1 MANKRTGT
9 APARLR
15 AHSVLLAFG
24 TAVRIVV
31 IAMLALTLLTPPFDS
46 GWPNAERLWGA
57 ELLGYLGNGWV
68 DSALCVRLGLAL
80 FCALV
85 GGIVAGRWAWRN
97 TPLTDGDVT
106 MPHTDEPRLH
116 RDAYASR
123 ALMARL
129 YQSYGATA
137 DPGLWLAPGVRLP
150 REAEGQF
157 LLVLGDKGSGKS
169 NILRAFASQAIARG
183 DRVLLHCVKGDVA
196 QSFASTEGVLIGAH
210 HRHGWAWDAAA
221 DLDGEAAFMD
231 LAAAVIPISGSSAFW
246 AQSARAVF
254 VDILHDLA
262 TEPGRKGWTFTELA
276 ERLLDDPEGIR
287 ARIARLNFSS
297 SPLIESGEDGLTNT
311 AFGIMAT
318 LWAGALNGI
327 RPLALAWDGIPSERR
342 FSVKRWLKGE
352 GPGVVVLQTTPEF
365 GELSTLVATSV
376 LGRIVVGVSDPSL
389 SVDTKRRVTL
399 VLDEFHALGRIRRI
413 ETALALGREKG
424 LVVIAALQSLAQ
436 LPAVYGPK
444 LGPVVQDLFR
454 IRIVSALAAGPA
466 AEQVSR
472 LIGRRTLIW
481 REDNNDPDKKGRY
494 RDERGERPLV
504 STTALTRD
512 LGIRMI
518 GTDPKNPDHKRVRAV
533 ISGLGDAYQL
543 DWPLTLWPKKREGYV
558 PAAWLKASRRRS
570 SGSGTAASTGK
581 GEQPSAD
588 PT

>member
-1 MANKRTGT
+1 MAKIIGT
-9 APARLR
+9 APRQYRSHATF
-15 AHSVLLAFG
+15 VAFK
-24 TAVRIVV
+24 TAMGIAIVAIV
-31 IAMLALTLLTPPFDS
+31 ALSLMTPPFHWEARDQIR
-46 GWPNAERLWGA
+46 RLA
-57 ELLGYLGNGWV
+57 SLEVLDHLDYDWV
-68 DSALCVRLGLAL
+68 REGLYRRLGLAL
-80 FCALV
+80 LCAIV
-85 GGIVAGRWAWRN
+85 GGIVTGRSAFRN
-97 TPLTDGDVT
+97 SPLSDGNVT
-106 MPHTDEPRLH
+106 MPHPDEPRLY
-116 RDAYASR
+116 RDAYGSR
-123 ALMARL
+123 AMMERL
-129 YQSYGATA
+129 RQSYGGRAVS
-137 DPGLWLAPGVRLP
+137 GLWLAPGVRLP

-157 LLVLGDKGSGKS
+157 VLVLGDKGSGKS

-196 QSFASTEGVLIGAH
+196 QSFGSNEAVLIGAH
-210 HRHGWAWDAAA
+210 HKHGWAWDAAA

-287 ARIARLNFSS
+287 VRIARLNFSS
-297 SPLIESGEDGLTNT
+297 SPLIESGEDGLSNT

-318 LWAGALNGI
+318 LWAGALSRI
-327 RPLALAWDGIPSERR
+327 RPLALAWDGIPPERR

-365 GELSTLVATSV
+365 SELSTLVSASV

-399 VLDEFHALGRIRRI
+399 VLDEFHALGPIRRI
-413 ETALALGREKG
+413 DSALALGREKG

-454 IRIVSALAAGPA
+454 IRIVSALAAGPS
-466 AEQVSR
+466 AEQVSS
-472 LIGRRTLIW
+472 LIGRRTLVW
-481 REDNNDPDKKGRY
+481 KELNNDPSKSGTY

-504 STTALTRD
+504 SLTTLTRD
-512 LGIRMI
+512 LGIRMV
-518 GTDPKNPDHKRVRAV
+518 GTDPGKPDHKRVRAV

-570 SGSGTAASTGK
+570 SDSGTAASTGK
-581 GEQPSAD
+581 CE
-588 PT
+588 

>member
-1 MANKRTGT
+1 MTF
-9 APARLR
+9 L
-15 AHSVLLAFG
+15 V
-24 TAVRIVV
+24 
-31 IAMLALTLLTPPFDS
+31 PPLSHD
-46 GWPNAERLWGA
+46 GPGAQRLWGR
-57 ELLGYLGNGWV
+57 ELIGYYGYLSVNR
-68 DSALCVRLGLAL
+68 ALNLRLGLAL
-80 FCALV
+80 LCATI
-85 GGIVAGRWAWRN
+85 GAAVAYRVAWRN
-97 TPLTDGDVT
+97 TPLSDGDVT
-106 MPHTDEPRLH
+106 MSHADEPRLY

-123 ALMARL
+123 AMMKRL
-129 YQSYGATA
+129 HQSYGAKA

-157 LLVLGDKGSGKS
+157 MLVLGDKGSGKS

-196 QSFASTEGVLIGAH
+196 RSFTSSEVVLIGAH
-210 HRHGWAWDAAA
+210 HKHGWAWDAAA
-221 DLDGEAAFMD
+221 DLDGEAAYMD
-231 LAAAVIPISGSSAFW
+231 LAAAVIPLSGSSAFW

-262 TEPGRKGWTFTELA
+262 TEPGRKSWTFTELA
-276 ERLLDDPEGIR
+276 ERLLDDPENIR
-287 ARIARLNFSS
+287 ARVAQLDFSS

-327 RPLALAWDGIPSERR
+327 RPLALAWDNMPPERR

-352 GPGVVVLQTTPEF
+352 GPGVVIVQTTPEY

-376 LGRIVVGVSDPSL
+376 LGRVVVEVSDPSL
-389 SVDTKRRVTL
+389 PVDPKRRVTL
-399 VLDEFHALGRIRRI
+399 VLDEFHALGRIRRL

-454 IRIVSALAAGPA
+454 IRIVSALAAGQS
-466 AEQVSR
+466 AEQVSS

-481 REDNNDPDKKGRY
+481 RELNHDPGKPGPY

-504 STTALTRD
+504 STTTLTRD
-512 LGIRMI
+512 FGIRMI
-518 GTDPKNPDHKRVRAV
+518 GSDPKNPDHKRVRAV

-543 DWPLTLWPKKREGYV
+543 DWPLTLWSKKREGYV
-558 PAAWLKASRRRS
+558 PASWLKASRRRS
-570 SGSGTAASTGK
+570 QDHGTEAPTGR

-588 PT
+588 PK

>member
-1 MANKRTGT
+1 MAKTPIGT
-9 APARLR
+9 EPCRLR
-15 AHSVLLAFG
+15 APSVFLALG
-24 TAVRIVV
+24 TAVRIVP

-46 GWPNAERLWGA
+46 GWPNAERLWGV
-57 ELLGYLGNGWV
+57 ELLSYLGDRWV
-68 DSALCVRLGLAL
+68 DRSLYLRLAFALLCAFAGGLVASRL
-80 FCALV
+80 
-85 GGIVAGRWAWRN
+85 AWRN

-106 MPHTDEPRLH
+106 MPHADEPRLH

-123 ALMARL
+123 AMMKRL
-129 YQSYGATA
+129 RESYGATA
-137 DPGLWLAPGVRLP
+137 KPGLWLAPGVRLP

-157 LLVLGDKGSGKS
+157 MLVLGDKGSGKS
-169 NILRAFASQAIARG
+169 NILRAFASQAVARG

-196 QSFASTEGVLIGAH
+196 RSFASDEAVLIGAH
-210 HRHGWAWDAAA
+210 HKHGWAWDAAA
-221 DLDGEAAFMD
+221 DLDGEAAYMD
-231 LAAAVIPISGSSAFW
+231 LAAAVIPSSGSSAFW

-276 ERLLDDPEGIR
+276 ERLLDDPESIR
-287 ARIARLNFSS
+287 ARIARLGFSS

-318 LWAGALNGI
+318 LWAGTLSGL
-327 RPLALAWDGIPSERR
+327 RPLALAWDGMPPERR

-352 GPGVVVLQTTPEF
+352 GPGVVVLQTTPEYA
-365 GELSTLVATSV
+365 ELSTLVATSV
-376 LGRIVVGVSDPSL
+376 LGRVVVGVSDPSL
-389 SVDTKRRVTL
+389 PVDPKRRVTL
-399 VLDEFHALGRIRRI
+399 VLDEFHALGRIRRL

-424 LVVIAALQSLAQ
+424 LVVTAALQSLAQ

-454 IRIVSALAAGPA
+454 IRIVSALAAGPS
-466 AEQVSR
+466 AEQVSN
-472 LIGRRTLIW
+472 LIGRRTLVW
-481 REDNNDPDKKGRY
+481 RELNNDPDKKGPY

-543 DWPLTLWPKKREGYV
+543 DWPLTFWPKKREGYV
-558 PAAWLKASRRRS
+558 PASWLKASRRRVEE
-570 SGSGTAASTGK
+570 GK
-581 GEQPSAD
+581 TETLPGRGEQPSAD
-588 PT
+588 PK